1 MASHFDASLLCW
13 KRGIKGTHCLEQET
27 DFQDSSGDN
36 LTMSDHAIS
45 RQIPELYSVETA
57 QHNVHSRH
65 LFQITGDNV
74 DLEIKAKHMT
84 LVRRNKSLH
93 CFNMVATDEGLS
105 TLCFTQRRSS

>member
-1 MASHFDASLLCW
+1 
-13 KRGIKGTHCLEQET
+13 
-27 DFQDSSGDN
+27 
-36 LTMSDHAIS
+36 MSDHAIS

-57 QHNVHSRH
+57 QHNVHSRY

-93 CFNMVATDEGLS
+93 QGRHVLGAREGASPPTFLGRGLLYFESILFS
-105 TLCFTQRRSS
+105 TLIKQKCSLSLAKLADSA